1 MGAKARTKI
10 SGQPAKNYIDIL
22 AADTGAGR
30 NELPGAHGKPVA
42 VEINR

>member
-22 AADTGAGR
+22 ADDTGAGR
-30 NELPGAHGKPVA
+30 SELQ
-42 VEINR
+42 ELMENREQWK